1 MPALVLFSHR
11 PRVGKT
17 AVAVGLAQRLRHDK
31 RPAALI
37 RLGAPDDEAA
47 AADARGF
54 ASLGL
59 AAGDAS
65 RPLSSDEAVALLKSA
80 PDTNF
85 LLELPASEAARPCE
99 APAVLVERF
108 ADLDAAKAAPLS
120 KTLGAS
126 FAGLIVTATPA
137 SRPSAVSQQLA
148 GHHIP
153 LLAALPEDRLLAAPT
168 IAEMA
173 AALEAQALFLDGRA
187 DTIVERMT
195 IASIA
200 SDPGQSYFVR
210 FGPQAVIVRCDKPDL
225 HLAALHTSTLCL
237 ILTGG
242 QMPLAYVTE
251 RAESEGVPILITA
264 KDTPAA
270 VHTLEGLYA
279 SGRFGGRP
287 KAERIAQ
294 LMAERL
300 DSDAFRRALT
310 SGQK

>member
-1 MPALVLFSHR
+1 MPALVLFSQR

-17 AVAVGLAQRLRHDK
+17 AVAVSLAQRLRHDK
-31 RPAALI
+31 HPVALV
-37 RLGAPDDEAA
+37 RLGSPDDESA
-47 AADARGF
+47 AADARCF

-59 AAGDAS
+59 AADGAS
-65 RPLSSDEAVALLKSA
+65 KPLSADEATVLVKAA
-80 PDTNF
+80 PDTTFF
-85 LLELPASEAARPCE
+85 LEPPAGEATRPSE

-108 ADLDAAKAAPLS
+108 ADLNTAKTAS
-120 KTLGAS
+120 LGGTS
-126 FAGLIVTATPA
+126 FAGLIVTAAPA
-137 SRPSAVSQQLA
+137 SRLA
-148 GHHIP
+148 AIPDLSKAAHKIP

-173 AALEAQALFLDGRA
+173 TALEAQALFLDGRA
-187 DTIVERMT
+187 ETIVERIT

-200 SDPGQSYFVR
+200 ADPGQGYFVR

-242 QMPLAYVTE
+242 RMPLGYVTQ
-251 RAESEGVPILITA
+251 RAESEGVPILITT
-264 KDTPAA
+264 KDTAAA
-270 VHTLEGLYA
+270 VQALEGLYA
-279 SGRFGGRP
+279 GGRFSGRP

-294 LMAERL
+294 LMGERL
-300 DSDAFRRALT
+300 DDGALRKALA

>member
-1 MPALVLFSHR
+1 MPALVLFSQR

-17 AVAVGLAQRLRHDK
+17 AVAVGLAHRLRHDK
-31 RPAALI
+31 HPAALI
-37 RLGAPDDEAA
+37 RLGSPDDESAL
-47 AADARGF
+47 ADARCF
-54 ASLGL
+54 AALGL
-59 AAGDAS
+59 AAGEAS
-65 RPLSSDEAVALLKSA
+65 RPLSADEATALVNGA
-80 PDTNF
+80 PDTTF
-85 LLELPASEAARPCE
+85 LLEMPAGETTRPGE

-108 ADLDAAKAAPLS
+108 ADLNAAKTASPG
-120 KTLGAS
+120 GAS

-137 SRPSAVSQQLA
+137 SRLAA
-148 GHHIP
+148 GHDLSGAGRSIP

-187 DTIVERMT
+187 ETIVERMT
-195 IASIA
+195 VASIA
-200 SDPGQSYFVR
+200 ADPGQGYFAR
-210 FGPQAVIVRCDKPDL
+210 FGPQAVVVRCDKPDL

-242 QMPLAYVTE
+242 RMPLGYVTE

-264 KDTPAA
+264 KETAAA
-270 VHTLEGLYA
+270 VQALEGLYA
-279 SGRFGGRP
+279 GGRFSGRP

-294 LMAERL
+294 LIGEHL
-300 DSDAFRRALT
+300 DDGALRKALA